1 MKDISEKDNAVK
13 ESSAF
18 SQFAVT
24 PLLKLKN
31 RFVLAPLYYEW
42 EFGSRAFI
50 KFFESRAKGGIAMAV
65 VPICIG
71 PHELDKLSGEAKE
84 NFINKSRSFIE
95 LMHSY
100 DCKVLPQVF
109 SGVGEDVNSLSTE
122 QLNSLP
128 EAFVGASRLLAE
140 AGYDGIDI
148 HGAHHSLFMSLISPA
163 INQRQDQF
171 GGTEENRFQLP
182 LSTVNAI
189 HAAVKDFPIFYRF
202 SAVDFIN
209 QGFDLDH
216 AVRFSQALSQAGV
229 SCIDV
234 SAGGTHLSPLYS
246 DAPGEEA
253 GEGCFAIYSQA
264 IKQAASVPVMVAGRI
279 NLLNTAENII
289 DNHQADLLALGRVL
303 VRNPDWIHEVQET
316 NAACV

>member
-1 MKDISEKDNAVK
+1 MKK
-13 ESSAF
+13 SSVFNSF
-18 SQFAVT
+18 SVT
-24 PLLKLKN
+24 PLLTLKN

-42 EFGSRAFI
+42 EFGSRAFL

-71 PHELDKLSGEAKE
+71 PHELNSLSDSAKE
-84 NFINKSRSFIE
+84 SFIEKSKAFIE

-109 SGVGEDVNSLSTE
+109 SGVGEEVNQLSLE
-122 QLNSLP
+122 QLSSLP
-128 EAFVGASRLLAE
+128 EAFVGASRLLCE

-163 INQRQDQF
+163 LNQRQDHF
-171 GGTEENRFQLP
+171 GGIEENRFELP
-182 LSTVNAI
+182 LNTVKAI
-189 HAAVKDFPIFYRF
+189 HAAVKDFAIFYRF
-202 SAVDFIN
+202 SAVDYLD
-209 QGFDLDH
+209 QGFDIEQG
-216 AVRFSQALSQAGV
+216 VRFAKALVNAGV

-253 GEGCFAIYSQA
+253 GEGCFAVYSQA
-264 IKQAASVPVMVAGRI
+264 IKQAVSISVMVAGRI

-289 DNHQADLLALGRVL
+289 DNYQADLLAVGRAL
-303 VRNPDWIHEVQET
+303 VRNPDWLQEIQEVNT
-316 NAACV
+316 ACV

>member
-1 MKDISEKDNAVK
+1 MKEMFVKEMSVK
-13 ESSAF
+13 ESSVF
-18 SQFAVT
+18 NSLSIT

-31 RFVLAPLYYEW
+31 RIVLAPLYYEW
-42 EFGSRAFI
+42 EFGSRAFM
-50 KFFESRAKGGIAMAV
+50 KFFETRAKGGIAMAV

-71 PHELDKLSGEAKE
+71 PHELNNLSGADRE
-84 NFINKSRSFIE
+84 NFIAKSRSFIE

-109 SGVGEDVNSLSTE
+109 SGVGEDVNQLSLE
-122 QLNSLP
+122 QLNTLP
-128 EAFVGASRLLAE
+128 DAFAGASRLLYE

-163 INQRQDQF
+163 INQRQDRF
-171 GGTEENRFQLP
+171 GGSEANRFQLP
-182 LSTVNAI
+182 LNTIKAI
-189 HAAVKDFPIFYRF
+189 HAAIKDFPIFYRF

-209 QGFDLDH
+209 QGFDIEQG
-216 AVRFSQALSQAGV
+216 VRFAKALCDAGV

-253 GEGCFAIYSQA
+253 GEACFAIYSSA
-264 IKQAASVPVMVAGRI
+264 IKQAVPIPVMVAGRI
-279 NLLNTAENII
+279 NLLSTAEEIV
-289 DNHQADLLALGRVL
+289 DNFHADLLAIGRAL
-303 VRNPDWIHEVQET
+303 VRNPDWIEEIQE
-316 NAACV
+316 NQAACL